1 MSEID
6 PKALEIAAAAVD
18 ASWSDE
24 HDRGPSFAET
34 ERSYQNHCRD
44 TARAAVK
51 AYLAATNPP
60 HPDRGG
66 PKEALNAR

>member
-24 HDRGPSFAET
+24 HDRGPPFAET

-44 TARAAVK
+44 TARAAIK
-51 AYLAATNPP
+51 AYLEATSSPTP
-60 HPDRGG
+60 SHSIEG
-66 PKEALNAR
+66 AQ

>member
-6 PKALEIAAAAVD
+6 SKALEVAAAAVD

-24 HDRGPSFAET
+24 HDRGPPFAET

-44 TARAAVK
+44 TARAAIK
-51 AYLAATNPP
+51 AYLEATSSPT
-60 HPDRGG
+60 HPTT
-66 PKEALNAR
+66 